1 MKPKRIFSAL
11 LAALFCTLNAFAL
24 TESQQAIPT
33 ISPAI
38 HTVRAGDSLEK
49 IARINGCT
57 AADLADDN
65 DLQLDSILQLG
76 QQLKLPTAATTQP
89 TTDHTVSAPPTDNTV
104 SHTIKSGETL
114 TLIAKQ
120 YAVSI
125 ESLMLANPSVKPT
138 ALRPGQ
144 KIILPQS
151 INASKETVPSKEIQN
166 DSSSIEAHPSDQTP
180 LEPSA
185 TDESGAETAFPIK
198 RTARTIATDREMTYG
213 ELAAEYGTET
223 DRLNSLNGLDL
234 PPSAI
239 VVKGAD
245 LLVPRCAAP

>member
-11 LAALFCTLNAFAL
+11 LALICCTLTASAL
-24 TESQQAIPT
+24 TESQQPPPI

-38 HTVRAGDSLEK
+38 HKVRAGDSLEK
-49 IARINGCT
+49 IARLNGCT
-57 AADLADDN
+57 AADLAAAN
-65 DLQLDSILQLG
+65 DLRLDAILQLG
-76 QQLKLPTAATTQP
+76 QPLKLPATATPQP
-89 TTDHTVSAPPTDNTV
+89 TTDQIVPAPTTDSAP

-114 TLIAKQ
+114 TQIAKQ

-138 ALRPGQ
+138 SLRPGQ
-144 KIILPQS
+144 KIILPAS
-151 INASKETVPSKEIQN
+151 INASKETALNKQIQN
-166 DSSSIEAHPSDQTP
+166 DSSSIETP
-180 LEPSA
+180 ANNQAPLVASA
-185 TDESGAETAFPIK
+185 TDESGTETAFPIK
-198 RTARTIATDREMTYG
+198 RTARAIATDREMTYG
-213 ELAAEYGTET
+213 ELAAQYGTET

-245 LLVPRCAAP
+245 LLVPTSIAP

>member
-1 MKPKRIFSAL
+1 MKPTRIFSAL
-11 LAALFCTLNAFAL
+11 LAVLCCTLAASAL
-24 TESQQAIPT
+24 TESPQATPI

-57 AADLADDN
+57 VADLAAAN
-65 DLQLDSILQLG
+65 DLRLDAILQLG
-76 QQLKLPTAATTQP
+76 QQLKLPATANPQP
-89 TTDHTVSAPPTDNTV
+89 TTDQIVSAPPTDSAP

-151 INASKETVPSKEIQN
+151 INASKETAPSKEIQN
-166 DSSSIEAHPSDQTP
+166 DSPSIEAHPSDHTP
-180 LEPSA
+180 HEASA
-185 TDESGAETAFPIK
+185 IDESEIETAFPIK
-198 RTARTIATDREMTYG
+198 RTARAIATDREMTYG
-213 ELAAEYGTET
+213 ELAAQYGTET

-245 LLVPRCAAP
+245 LLVPTSAAP